1 MAKESGHIR
10 VGELVVLSSLTG
22 QLPAETRLVDC
33 TGEILQNPGKLEGGF
48 IPRGSGCS
56 FGDASYIKG
65 GHTLQTHPLTGI
77 SDFDV
82 ERGEVTAGAGV
93 VLRDLADHVEAQG
106 WMLPTAG
113 GTGWVTVGGGV
124 ASDIHGKND
133 PAVGSFGNHI
143 ASLEVVTGAGEVI
156 PCGPDRNQDLFSAT
170 VGGMG
175 LTGVVRSARLRLMP
189 LGSGAVR
196 WQNQTARSMTELT
209 ELFRACSAPYQAA
222 WVNLM
227 GRKMQGI
234 HHQASFVEQ
243 QRPAPSPSLNIKLP
257 YMSVLSPAMV
267 RGINGTIYR
276 LQRRMDRRVNVRD
289 FVWSVD
295 QVQHWHRL
303 FGRKGFTEFQFSVP
317 EQTAAAALEAIES
330 EGRREGILPY
340 FAMVKHFGD
349 HERAGLLSFPS
360 AGFTYTA
367 DYPLHP
373 RNLRFFN
380 RFTERVMAWGGRFSL
395 AKDATLTPEQ
405 VAAVYPR
412 LKRWQKIVKKYD
424 PGHRVRSDLSNR
436 LALKPW

>member
-1 MAKESGHIR
+1 MR

-22 QLPAETRLVDC
+22 QLPAETRLAEC
-33 TGEILQNPGKLEGGF
+33 TAQIMENPGVLEGGF

-65 GHTLQTHPLTGI
+65 GHTLQTKPLTGI
-77 SDFDV
+77 SDFDT

-93 VLRDLADHVEAQG
+93 VIRDLADHVEAEG

-143 ASLEVVTGAGEVI
+143 ASLDVVTGAGQVI
-156 PCGPDRNQDLFSAT
+156 PCGPGENVDLFSAT

-189 LGSGAVR
+189 MGSGAVR
-196 WQNQTARSMTELT
+196 WQNQAAGSMAELVA
-209 ELFRACSAPYQAA
+209 LFRACPAPYQAG
-222 WVNLM
+222 WINLM

-234 HHQASFVEQ
+234 HHQASFVDQE
-243 QRPAPSPSLNIKLP
+243 RPAAARAFNIKLP
-257 YMSVLSPAMV
+257 YVALLSPALV
-267 RGINGTIYR
+267 RAANGAIYR
-276 LQRRMDRRVNVRD
+276 RQRRMDRVVNVRD

-295 QVQHWHRL
+295 QVQHAHRL

-317 EQTAAAALEAIES
+317 EQTAAAALEAIEE

-367 DYPLHP
+367 DYPLNP

-412 LKRWQKIVKKYD
+412 LKQWQAIVKKYD

-436 LALKPW
+436 LNLKPW